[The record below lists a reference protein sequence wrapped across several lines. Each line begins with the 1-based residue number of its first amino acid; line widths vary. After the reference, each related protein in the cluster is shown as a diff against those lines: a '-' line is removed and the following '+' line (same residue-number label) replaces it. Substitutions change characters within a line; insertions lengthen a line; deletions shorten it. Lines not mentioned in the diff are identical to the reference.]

1 MNATGHERPPASS
14 SERTVPVRFV
24 LITAAV
30 GLVLGLVA
38 FGVGRLM
45 GHGSLTAEVEE
56 RDESLVER
64 DKELS
69 EVRDTLSRTQHRV
82 TLLEAHTAIY
92 RAIAELDR
100 RNFGLANESLERAA
114 KSLSKIEAHR
124 LGLDKGELAKL
135 QETLEGQ
142 RLEVDADLA
151 QQREGLFDIVG
162 QLDRMVEDS
171 APD

>member
-1 MNATGHERPPASS
+1 MNATGHGRPPASS

-24 LITAAV
+24 LITATV

-56 RDESLVER
+56 RDESLAER

-69 EVRDTLSRTQHRV
+69 EVRGTLARSQQRV
-82 TLLEAHTAIY
+82 SLLEAHTAIY

-100 RNFGLANESLERAA
+100 RNFGLANESIERSA
-114 KSLSKIEAHR
+114 KTLSQIEAHR
-124 LGLDKGELAKL
+124 LGLDKGALAKL
-135 QETLEGQ
+135 QGTVEGL

-151 QQREGLFDIVG
+151 QQRQALFDVVG
-162 QLDRMVEDS
+162 QLDRMVDDS
-171 APD
+171 ARN